1 MTQVL
6 VTFGDSWPQGVE
18 LEPNVPR
25 YGEIL
30 CQQLGFDQF
39 YNYGQGGTSNEHM
52 ILQLQNY
59 LQQQWDPDHRVVAV
73 FFLTNPYRTFYFPTD
88 AGFNIHGP
96 ERQNWNKEAREVFA
110 KNYLHFYSDD
120 VAVMRNSLAIT
131 ALQQWCKLHNISDY
145 YFSGWVK
152 YTHWLPM
159 VDTDKIWAGGQ
170 ETAGDWFGASA
181 HNGEHL
187 INIEN
192 NPYIRPNFAHPNQ
205 LGHELIAN
213 KLAHWIR
220 NK

>member
-1 MTQVL
+1 MTKVL

-18 LEPNVPR
+18 LEPDVPR
-25 YGEIL
+25 YGDIL
-30 CQQLGFDQF
+30 CQQLGFDKF
-39 YNYGQGGTSNEHM
+39 YNHGLGGTSNEHM
-52 ILQLQNY
+52 IMQLQNY
-59 LQQQWDPDHRVVAV
+59 LQQQWEPDHCVVAV

-88 AGFNIHGP
+88 AGFNTYSP
-96 ERQNWNKEAREVFA
+96 DRQNWNKEAREIFL

-120 VAVMRNSLAIT
+120 VTVMRNSLAIT
-131 ALQQWCKLHNISDY
+131 TLQQWCKLHNISDY

-159 VDTDKIWAGGQ
+159 VDTDKIWARGQ
-170 ETAGDWFGASA
+170 ETASDWFGASG

-187 INIEN
+187 IDVEN
-192 NPYIRPNFAHPNQ
+192 NPYIHPNFAHPNRY
-205 LGHELIAN
+205 GHKLIAN